1 MVMRFLKFCGL
12 ILSVFLVHGCLK
24 DTFLD
29 DRVEPKLEIVS
40 YASSL
45 KRTDYFQFEAR
56 FLDEVGRPA
65 IKQWSWRTNHDTIL
79 EVSNTG
85 LVSAINYG
93 EARVYV
99 EMEEAPF
106 LKDSLL
112 VTIADTTIL
121 ASSDRRG
128 VLASSS
134 SYALRGDFM
143 LVQVGNDLRL
153 DLLETFYTSDAIPG
167 LFVYLSNNPNSID
180 QAFEIGR
187 VTQFAGAHSYTF
199 SGPQL
204 RDFSYVLFYCKP
216 FNARVGHGQM
226 L

>member
-1 MVMRFLKFCGL
+1 MVMHFLKNSWVVL
-12 ILSVFLVHGCLK
+12 VILLMQGCIK

-29 DRVEPKLEIVS
+29 DRVDPSFSIVS

-45 KRTDYFQFEAR
+45 KQADSFQFEAR

-65 IKQWSWRTNHDTIL
+65 IKQWSWSTKQDTVL
-79 EVSNTG
+79 LVSNAGVVEG
-85 LVSAINYG
+85 LNYG
-93 EARVYV
+93 EAQVYV
-99 EMEEAPF
+99 EMDEAPF

-112 VTIADTTIL
+112 VTIGDTTIL

-128 VLASSS
+128 VLKSSS
-134 SYALRGDFM
+134 SYALRGDFI
-143 LVQVGNDLRL
+143 LVQDGAELRL

-180 QAFEIGR
+180 QAYEIGR
-187 VTQFAGAHSYTF
+187 VTQFAGAHSYLF
-199 SGPQL
+199 SGPDL